1 MYINPNP
8 LDWHTEW
15 SKLERVKQISYN
27 VIYMWNLEKSYSW
40 TYLQSRDRDPDME
53 NKPMDTM
60 EGKGPG
66 MDMEIGR
73 DVLEPGRYE
82 L

>member
-1 MYINPNP
+1 M
-8 LDWHTEW
+8 
-15 SKLERVKQISYN
+15 
-27 VIYMWNLEKSYSW
+27 
-40 TYLQSRDRDPDME
+40 QSRDRDPDME
-53 NKPMDTM
+53 NKLMDTT

-73 DVLEPGRYE
+73 DVLQPGGYE

>member
-1 MYINPNP
+1 
-8 LDWHTEW
+8 
-15 SKLERVKQISYN
+15 
-27 VIYMWNLEKSYSW
+27 MWNLEKSYSW

-73 DVLEPGRYE
+73 DVLEPGGYE